1 MVERIVYTDDV
12 GGSSPSS
19 PTTLQHVIGRWVL
32 MLKLAAAVALALC
45 IASPCRAELVAQAA
59 NGFTISHQAE
69 IAVPPQAA
77 YEAFVAIGTWWD
89 MDHSYGGKA
98 DAMRLE
104 PMPGGAWLET
114 LDGGGFVTHMT
125 VAQAVPGSRLVLTG
139 GLGPLGRMGVS
150 GTMTVSF
157 SRTSTGTR
165 VRLDY
170 AVGGFDP
177 DGFVQLSKAVDGVLA
192 GQFKR
197 YCSQA
202 AK

>member
-1 MVERIVYTDDV
+1 
-12 GGSSPSS
+12 
-19 PTTLQHVIGRWVL
+19 
-32 MLKLAAAVALALC
+32 MLKLAATVALALC
-45 IASPCRAELVAQAA
+45 IATPCRAELVAHSP

-69 IAVPPQAA
+69 LAVPPQSA

-89 MDHSYGGKA
+89 MEHSYGGKA
-98 DAMRLE
+98 AAMRLE

-125 VAQAVPGSRLVLTG
+125 VTQSVPGSRLVLSG

-150 GTMTVSF
+150 GTMTVTF
-157 SRTSTGTR
+157 SSTSAGTR

-177 DGFVQLSKAVDGVLA
+177 DGFTQLSKAVDSVLA
-192 GQFKR
+192 GQFQR

-202 AK
+202 TK

>member
-1 MVERIVYTDDV
+1 
-12 GGSSPSS
+12 
-19 PTTLQHVIGRWVL
+19 
-32 MLKLAAAVALALC
+32 MLKFAVAVVLALC
-45 IASPCRAELVAQAA
+45 IATPCRAELVAQSP

-69 IAVPPQAA
+69 LAVPPHAA

-89 MDHSYGGKA
+89 MEHSYGGKA
-98 DAMRLE
+98 AAMRLE
-104 PMPGGAWLET
+104 PIPGGTWLET

-125 VAQAVPGSRLVLTG
+125 VTQAVPGNRLVLSG

-157 SRTSTGTR
+157 SGTSAGTR

-177 DGFVQLSKAVDGVLA
+177 DGFAKLSNAVDNVLA
-192 GQFKR
+192 GQFQR

-202 AK
+202 TKQGA